1 MEMQRNAPRIAS
13 TLLAAAFVLVQ
24 AGGAVAQTAAP
35 AAASPA
41 AASEIHRTGMPPTQQ
56 QGDISFVTGGVGR
69 DESTALRQAR
79 RQWPLSLQFTG
90 PGASYVADVQVQ
102 IAKAGGTTVLDT
114 TTKGPYL
121 LVRLPQGRYT
131 VTATYSGVTRKETVH
146 VRGNGS
152 ARATLSFP
160 SGGH

>member
-1 MEMQRNAPRIAS
+1 MKMQRNAPRIAS
-13 TLLAAAFVLVQ
+13 MMLAAAFTLAQ
-24 AGGAVAQTAAP
+24 AGVAVSQTAAP
-35 AAASPA
+35 QS
-41 AASEIHRTGMPPTQQ
+41 ASEMHRTGMPETQQ

-90 PGASYVADVQVQ
+90 PGASYVADVQVK
-102 IAKAGGTTVLDT
+102 IAKAGGATVFEAT
-114 TTKGPYL
+114 SKGPYM

-131 VTATYSGVTRKETVH
+131 VNATYGSVTRRETVN

-152 ARATLSFP
+152 ARATFAFP
-160 SGGH
+160 STH

>member
-1 MEMQRNAPRIAS
+1 MKMQRNTPRIAS
-13 TLLAAAFVLVQ
+13 TMLAAAFALIQ
-24 AGGAVAQTAAP
+24 AAGAVAQTAAP
-35 AAASPA
+35 E
-41 AASEIHRTGMPPTQQ
+41 AASEIHRMGMPATQQ
-56 QGDISFVTGGVGR
+56 QGDVSFVSGGVGR

-90 PGASYVADVQVQ
+90 PGASYVADVQVK
-102 IAKAGGTTVLDT
+102 IAKAGTTVLDT
-114 TTKGPYL
+114 TSHGPYM

-131 VTATYSGVTRKETVH
+131 VNATYSGVTRRQTVN

-152 ARATLSFP
+152 ARATFSFP

>member
-1 MEMQRNAPRIAS
+1 MKMQRNAPRIAS
-13 TLLAAAFVLVQ
+13 TLLAAAFTLVQ
-24 AGGAVAQTAAP
+24 AGVAVAQTSAP
-35 AAASPA
+35 ET
-41 AASEIHRTGMPPTQQ
+41 ASEIHRTGMPPTQQ

-102 IAKAGGTTVLDT
+102 VAKAGGTAVLDT
-114 TTKGPYL
+114 TSHGPYL
-121 LVRLPQGRYT
+121 LARLPPGRYT
-131 VTATYSGVTRKETVH
+131 VSATYSGVTRRQSVN

-152 ARATLSFP
+152 ARATFAFP
-160 SGGH
+160 SSH

>member
-1 MEMQRNAPRIAS
+1 MKIQRNAPRIAS
-13 TLLAAAFVLVQ
+13 TLLAAAFTLVQ
-24 AGGAVAQTAAP
+24 ASV
-35 AAASPA
+35 AAAQADAPQT
-41 AASEIHRTGMPPTQQ
+41 ASEIHRTGMPATQQ
-56 QGDISFVTGGVGR
+56 QGDISFVSGGVGR

-102 IAKAGGTTVLDT
+102 IGKAGGATVLDT
-114 TTKGPYL
+114 TSHGPYM

-131 VTATYSGVTRKETVH
+131 VSATYSVVTRKQNVN

-152 ARATLSFP
+152 ARATFAFP
-160 SGGH
+160 SSH

>member
-1 MEMQRNAPRIAS
+1 MKMQRNAPRIAS
-13 TLLAAAFVLVQ
+13 TLLVAAFTLVQ
-24 AGGAVAQTAAP
+24 AGVAVAQTAAP
-35 AAASPA
+35 QS
-41 AASEIHRTGMPPTQQ
+41 ASEIHRTGMPPTQQ

-69 DESTALRQAR
+69 DESSALRQAR

-102 IAKAGGTTVLDT
+102 IAKGGASVFEATS
-114 TTKGPYL
+114 KGPYM

-131 VTATYSGVTRKETVH
+131 ISATYSGVTRKQTVN

-152 ARATLSFP
+152 ARATFSFP

>member
-1 MEMQRNAPRIAS
+1 MNRHRNIPRIGS
-13 TLLAAAFVLVQ
+13 TMVTAAFALVLS
-24 AGGAVAQTAAP
+24 GGAVAQTAAP
-35 AAASPA
+35 ET
-41 AASEIHRTGMPPTQQ
+41 ASEIHRTGMPPTQQ
-56 QGDISFVTGGVGR
+56 QGDVSFVTGGVGR

-102 IAKAGGTTVLDT
+102 IAKAGGKTVLET
-114 TTKGPYL
+114 ASHGPYM

-131 VTATYSGVTRKETVH
+131 VNATYSGVTRKQTVN

-152 ARATLSFP
+152 ARATFAFP
-160 SGGH
+160 SSH